1 MSVQYVSF
9 GVIRSPG
16 RPRAPHTGPVPVLL
30 VVHHSPTRGTAALLE
45 SVLGGARDDQVE
57 GVDVVVR
64 PALEATADEV
74 LAADGYL
81 LGTPANFG
89 YMSGALKHFFD
100 STFLQVGG
108 ALSDDGS
115 ADSSAG
121 RTAGRPYGLWV
132 HGRYD
137 TAGAVRSVR
146 SIVGALGW
154 RQSAEVLEV
163 TGDVTDGHRDA
174 AYELGGTLAALL
186 S

>member
-1 MSVQYVSF
+1 V
-9 GVIRSPG
+9 
-16 RPRAPHTGPVPVLL
+16 ATLL
-30 VVHHSPTRGTAALLE
+30 IVHHSPTPTVRSLTDAVVA
-45 SVLGGARDDQVE
+45 GAHDDAIE

-64 PALEATADEV
+64 PALEAGAADV

-100 STFLQVGG
+100 TIFLEAGG

-115 ADSSAG
+115 AGSATG
-121 RTAGRPYGLWV
+121 GKRPYGLWV

-137 TAGAVRSVR
+137 TTGAVRSVQ
-146 SIVGALGW
+146 SIVGALPW
-154 RQSAEVLEV
+154 RQAAEVLEV
-163 TGDVTDGHRDA
+163 LGDVGDDDLAA

-186 S
+186 AG